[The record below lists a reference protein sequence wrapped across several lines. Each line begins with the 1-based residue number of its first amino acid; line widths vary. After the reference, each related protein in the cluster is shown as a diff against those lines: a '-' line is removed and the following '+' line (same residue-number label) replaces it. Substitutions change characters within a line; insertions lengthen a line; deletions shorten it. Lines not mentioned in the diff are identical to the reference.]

1 MKTPDANNA
10 ADGRSDSNAGLGA
23 DMMTM
28 CPKCVKEN
36 REIKHELRATHKSEI
51 AECQHHGEMTYD
63 EMFELLAVNTADS
76 EKHNSQPESQA
87 GGLAASPPA
96 LNNEGKL

>member
-1 MKTPDANNA
+1 
-10 ADGRSDSNAGLGA
+10 
-23 DMMTM
+23 MMTM

-36 REIKHELRATHKSEI
+36 REFKHELRATHKPEI

-63 EMFELLAVNTADS
+63 EMFELLAANTVDS
-76 EKHNSQPESQA
+76 EKRNNLHESQA
-87 GGLAASPPA
+87 DDLAASPHA